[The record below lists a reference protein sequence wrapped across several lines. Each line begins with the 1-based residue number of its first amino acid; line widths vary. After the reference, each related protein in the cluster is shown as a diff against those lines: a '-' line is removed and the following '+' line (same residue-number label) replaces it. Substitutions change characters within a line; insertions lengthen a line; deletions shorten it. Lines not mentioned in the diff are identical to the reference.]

1 MSTKEKIVQ
10 NAAKLFLTKGYNQTS
25 LNEIAEK
32 SGITKGGIYHHFK
45 DKNEL
50 FVEMAEAFKS
60 KFMTLVSKMEQ
71 ESSLENL
78 LKNYFENSE
87 VLMQE
92 IADYLEF
99 SMDDIKYFSEFQ
111 SRFTLDAIQYGPKDI
126 DFTMNT
132 KMMYSILKKKIELAK
147 KNGEILEDIDS
158 KELSLEIIAIIE
170 GYSNL
175 RRLKL
180 MNDSYDYGNRSLER
194 LWNRIKK

>member
-10 NAAKLFLTKGYNQTS
+10 NAAKLFLTKGYKQTS

-32 SGITKGGIYHHFK
+32 TGITKGGIYHHFK

-50 FVEMAEAFKS
+50 FVEMAEYFKS
-60 KFMTLVSKMEQ
+60 KFASLLTKMEQ
-71 ESSLENL
+71 ESSLEDL

-87 VLMQE
+87 ILMQE
-92 IADYLEF
+92 IAEYLELTLK
-99 SMDDIKYFSEFQ
+99 DIKHFSEFQ
-111 SRFTLDAIQYGPKDI
+111 SRFTLDAIQYGPKDM
-126 DFTMNT
+126 DFTMHT
-132 KMMYSILKKKIELAK
+132 KSMYSLLKKKIELAK
-147 KNGEILEDIDS
+147 KNGEILEEIDS
-158 KELSLEIIAIIE
+158 KEISLEIIAIIE

-180 MNDSYDYGNRSLER
+180 MDDSYEYGNKCFER

>member
-10 NAAKLFLTKGYNQTS
+10 NAAKLFLTKGYKQTS

-32 SGITKGGIYHHFK
+32 TGITKGGIYHHFK

-50 FVEMAEAFKS
+50 FVEMAEYFKL
-60 KFMTLVSKMEQ
+60 KFMSLLTKMEQ
-71 ESSLENL
+71 EPSLEKL

-87 VLMQE
+87 ILMQE
-92 IADYLEF
+92 IAEYLEL
-99 SMDDIKYFSEFQ
+99 SIKNIKLFPEFQ
-111 SRFTLDAIQYGPKDI
+111 SRFILDSIQYGPKEM
-126 DFTMNT
+126 DFTMHT
-132 KMMYSILKKKIELAK
+132 KTMYSILKKKIELAK
-147 KNGEILEDIDS
+147 KNGEILEEIDS
-158 KELSLEIIAIIE
+158 KEISLEIIAIIE

-180 MNDSYDYGNRSLER
+180 IDESYEYGNRCFER

>member
-50 FVEMAEAFKS
+50 FVEMAEYFKS
-60 KFMTLVSKMEQ
+60 KFSSILTKMEQ
-71 ESSLENL
+71 ESSLEDL
-78 LKNYFENSE
+78 LKNYFGNSE
-87 VLMQE
+87 IIMQE
-92 IADYLEF
+92 IAEYLELT
-99 SMDDIKYFSEFQ
+99 MKDIKHFSEFQ
-111 SRFTLDAIQYGPKDI
+111 SRFTLDAIQYGPKDM
-126 DFTMNT
+126 DFTMHT
-132 KMMYSILKKKIELAK
+132 KSMYSLLKKKIELAK

-175 RRLKL
+175 MRLKL
-180 MNDSYDYGNRSLER
+180 MNDSYEYGNRSLER